1 MDKCS
6 EVMIELPITKLQSS
20 QSREIRLK
28 VNDIKC
34 RKIQITIIELNKST
48 QELLK
53 LKYNSIIRYEKDF

>member
-34 RKIQITIIELNKST
+34 REIQITIRELNKST